1 MKGII
6 HMRKMIDRQLLLSK
20 ADILSV
26 AEKLGVRIGKMTGKR
41 VQILCPE
48 HDDRHFGSCILDL
61 PRQRYHCF
69 ACNASGNA
77 IDLIMACNHWARDD
91 GQKAYEAMKILA
103 DLSGL
108 DLHAC
113 EKDIDISVVEMPSKE
128 ELDLIGLSDSPA
140 FCMDQEDPSRRV
152 LVSSHPLRDFARE
165 DYRSFKIMVCDKIL
179 EAEAN
184 LISLRNVAEKYDC
197 CDMIQTLICQIDE
210 QLSTLQ
216 KMKLRYTA

>member
-1 MKGII
+1 MSDVK
-6 HMRKMIDRQLLLSK
+6 
-20 ADILSV
+20 DILDSV
-26 AEKLGVRIGKMTGKR
+26 LHDEKLLGSRAFRDKVYTDQPILKR
-41 VQILCPE
+41 ASQIQTPE
-48 HDDRHFGSCILDL
+48 TPQKIKDMKALA
-61 PRQRYHCF
+61 Y
-69 ACNASGNA
+69 NASGNA

-140 FCMDQEDPSRRV
+140 FCMDQENPSRRV

-184 LISLRNVAEKYDC
+184 LISLRNMAEKYDC